1 MAGKITL
8 SIIKAD
14 VGGYV
19 GHSATHP
26 ALLEKAEENA
36 AKAKKDGLIIDFF
49 IGHCG
54 DDTAFIMT
62 HKHGPNNQKIHTMCW
77 NAFLQM
83 TEVAKELG
91 QYGAGQDI
99 LSEAFSGNLRGM
111 GPGYAEMEFE
121 ERPSEPVICFLADK
135 TEPGA
140 WNMPL
145 YKIFADPFNTAG
157 LVIDTK
163 MYQGF
168 DFQVD
173 DLIEAKKVTFHC
185 PEEIYQML
193 AFIGAPGRFVIKH
206 VYHKLDGEICAVTST
221 QRLSLMAGRYVGK
234 DDPVMAVR
242 CQSGLPA
249 VGEVLNPF
257 AFPHTVAGWMRG
269 SHHGPL
275 MPVSMKEATPT
286 RFDGPPRVVALGF
299 QLKDGKLIGPRDMFA
314 DPSYDRARQIAN
326 EIADYMKAHG
336 PFEPHRLPLDDMEY
350 TTMPQIMETLKNR
363 WEPEEEETKAK
374 GPASKI

>member
-1 MAGKITL
+1 MAEKITL

-26 ALLEKAEENA
+26 ALLEKAEESA
-36 AKAKKDGLIIDFF
+36 ARAKKDGLIVDFF

-54 DDTAFIMT
+54 DDTALIMT
-62 HKHGPNNQKIHTMCW
+62 HRYGPNNEKIHGFAWQTFE
-77 NAFLQM
+77 AM
-83 TEVAKELG
+83 TEVAREYG
-91 QYGAGQDI
+91 QYGVGQD
-99 LSEAFSGNLRGM
+99 LLTETFSGNLKGM
-111 GPGYAEMEFE
+111 GPGFAEMEFE
-121 ERPSEPVICFLADK
+121 ERPSEPVICYLADK

-145 YKIFADPFNTAG
+145 YKMFADPFNTAG

-163 MYQGF
+163 MHQGF

-173 DLIEAKKVTFHC
+173 DLYEGQKIIFHC
-185 PEEIYQML
+185 PEEIYHML
-193 AFIGAPGRFVIKH
+193 VFIGAPARYVIKQ
-206 VYHKLDGEICAVTST
+206 VFSKLTGEVVAATST

-249 VGEVLNPF
+249 VGEALEPF

-275 MPVSMKEATPT
+275 MPVSMKDATPT

-299 QLKDGKLIGPRDMFA
+299 QITRGKLIGPRDMFA
-314 DPSYDRARQIAN
+314 DVSFDRARKLAN
-326 EIADYMKAHG
+326 QIADYMRRHG
-336 PFEPHRLPLDDMEY
+336 PFEPHRLGLEEMEY
-350 TTMPQIMETLKNR
+350 TTMPQIMEKLKDR
-363 WEPEEEETKAK
+363 WQKEEE
-374 GPASKI
+374 